1 MENKDLGSKKMNN
14 KQSENIDLN
23 VVNQENLLVSF
34 LKSEVETNEKG
45 EQKIVERTRNNTLN
59 DEIAKSQTNKKIS
72 AKPSSASEALG
83 KKMVENQDKNSDITA
98 HRFTIPENDEVN

>member
-1 MENKDLGSKKMNN
+1 MENEDLGSKKMNN

-23 VVNQENLLVSF
+23 LENQENHVDSF

-45 EQKIVERTRNNTLN
+45 EQKIVERARNNSLN
-59 DEIAKSQTNKKIS
+59 DEIAKSQTNAKVS

-83 KKMVENQDKNSDITA
+83 QKMVENQVKNSDITA
-98 HRFTIPENDEVN
+98 NRVTIPENDKID